1 MAQRMID
8 LAEENITSA
17 IEPSLRPSVE
27 QVKLKAQS
35 LIQYATILQTKYL
48 ETTMEKI
55 AAANASNEIAILNF
69 SKKYLQAEEDYLEL
83 MEKVFDFQNTV
94 NAFLGQQ
101 IIMTF
106 VYVSPKSGQVT
117 LYKMNNS
124 VDELT
129 LDRAAS
135 SRGGYITGRLSTL
148 KKIKQ
153 SGAVLTD
160 SSYAEKEGLDNTF
173 QEVWQRYRI
182 SKSHLKMGGAAY
194 ILWKIDEWDGVWIS
208 GAGPLGEA
216 YLAFFLN
223 KYVFSNDL
231 EPDVKT
237 FMLNKS
243 YGAINAD
250 NASGFLS
257 GDVESDAAQ
266 FGVKMR
272 GAQPLSYLEI
282 IQYAQEILNTS
293 DLTQYLQQLKQKLKQ
308 EGSQN
313 MVHKLA
319 NLSKLEVDGLKN
331 TISKRI
337 DAKI

>member
-1 MAQRMID
+1 MAQRIVD
-8 LAEENITSA
+8 LGEENIISA

-35 LIQYATILQTKYL
+35 LIQYATVLQNKYL

-69 SKKYLQAEEDYLEL
+69 SKKYLQSEADYLKL
-83 MEKVFDFQNTV
+83 MEKVFDFQNIV

-124 VDELT
+124 INELT
-129 LDRAAS
+129 VNRTSS
-135 SRGGYITGRLSTL
+135 SRGGYLTGRLSTL

-153 SGAVLTD
+153 SGAVLTN
-160 SSYAEKEGLDNTF
+160 SSYTEKKGLDNTF

-182 SKSHLKMGGAAY
+182 SKSHIKMGGAAY

-223 KYVFSNDL
+223 KYVFSNNL

-250 NASGFLS
+250 NTSGFLS
-257 GDVESDAAQ
+257 GDVEFGSTQ

-282 IQYAQEILNTS
+282 IQYAQEILNAS

-313 MVHKLA
+313 MVHKIA
-319 NLSKLEVDGLKN
+319 NLNKLEVDSLKN
-331 TISKRI
+331 TISKQI
-337 DAKI
+337 NVKI